1 MVAASAARRGD
12 VDTAMNYR
20 EIRSLP
26 AMFFAQA
33 DKYAGQPFL
42 WRKQAG
48 QWHPLTW
55 AEVAESARALAGG
68 LRRLGVAR
76 GDRVVLVAE
85 NRPEWLI
92 ADLAIMTAGGI
103 TVPAYTTNTV
113 ADHLHILSDSGA
125 KCAIVSTAALAE
137 QLLPAAAET
146 AGADHVIAIEPP
158 KIPVPAGVRVHAWEQ
173 VLQEGRGADGS
184 ADGTLGAIA
193 RTDTCCIIYTSGT
206 SGKPKGVMLSHG
218 AILCNCMGADDLLRG
233 LPLFEENREVFL
245 SFLPL
250 SHAYEHTAGQ
260 FLPIAIGA
268 QIYYAEGIDK
278 LTANLAEARPTIMT
292 AVPRLY
298 EVMFARIRHG
308 VERTAGLKRFLFE
321 EAVRLG
327 KKAYETPGAMTIV
340 ERAENALLD
349 VLVRKKVR
357 ARFGG
362 RLKAFV
368 SGGAP
373 LNYDIGL
380 FFVALG
386 MRILQGYGQ
395 TESAPVV
402 SCNRPAN
409 NKLHTVGPPLAGV
422 EVKIAEDGEI
432 LVRGELVMQGY
443 WNSPQATAEAIR
455 DGWLHT
461 GDIGRIDEDGC
472 IEITDRKKDIIVN
485 SGGDNLSPARIEGM
499 LTASREIGQA
509 MVYGDR
515 RPHLVA
521 LIVPDA
527 DFLAEWSRRSGK
539 NGDLAAM
546 TQDSALHKELYEA
559 VERVNAN
566 LSVVERVR
574 RIMIAPQAFTIE
586 NAMMTPTL
594 KLRRHVITNR
604 YREELERLYAR

>member
-1 MVAASAARRGD
+1 
-12 VDTAMNYR
+12 MNYR

-26 AMFFAQA
+26 AMFYAQA
-33 DKYAGQPFL
+33 ERYGDQPFL
-42 WRKQAG
+42 WRKQSRE
-48 QWHPLTW
+48 WRSLTW
-55 AEVAESARALAGG
+55 KDAAERTRALAAG
-68 LRRLGVAR
+68 LRRLGIGK
-76 GDRVVLVAE
+76 GDRVTLVAE

-92 ADLAIMTAGGI
+92 ADLAIMTAGAI

-113 ADHLHILSDSGA
+113 NDHIHILSDSGS

-137 QLLPAAAET
+137 ALLPAAART
-146 AGADHVIAIEPP
+146 PGVDHVIAIEPP
-158 KIPVPAGVRVHAWEQ
+158 AIPVPDGVRVVAWDSL
-173 VLQEGRGADGS
+173 LQEGRSAGDGRC
-184 ADGTLGAIA
+184 ATVGQIA

-218 AILCNCMGADDLLRG
+218 AILCNCMGAEDLLRR
-233 LPLFEENREVFL
+233 LPQFEDHGEVFL

-260 FLPIAIGA
+260 FLPVSIGA

-278 LTANLAEARPTIMT
+278 LTANLAEVRPTVMT

-298 EVMFARIRHG
+298 EVMHARIRHG
-308 VERTAGLKRFLFE
+308 VERAGGLKRFLFE

-327 KKAYETPGAMTIV
+327 RKAYEAPESLSLW
-340 ERAENALLD
+340 ERVENALLD
-349 VLVRKKVR
+349 RLVRKKVHE
-357 ARFGG
+357 RFGG

-373 LNYDIGL
+373 LNYDIGV

-386 MRILQGYGQ
+386 LRILQGYGQ

-402 SCNRPAN
+402 SCNLFPR
-409 NKLHTVGPPLAGV
+409 NKLRTVGPPFPGV
-422 EVKIAEDGEI
+422 EVRIAEDGEI

-443 WNSPQATAEAIR
+443 WNNPKATAETIR

-461 GDIGRIDEDGC
+461 GDIGRFDADGY

-485 SGGDNLSPARIEGM
+485 SGGDNLSPARVEGM
-499 LTASREIGQA
+499 LTAAPEIGQA
-509 MVYGDR
+509 MVFGDK

-521 LIVPDA
+521 IVVPDA
-527 DFLAEWSRRSGK
+527 DFLAAWSKRNGK
-539 NGDLAAM
+539 NGGLARAA
-546 TQDSALHKELYEA
+546 QDGALHKELYEA

-566 LSVVERVR
+566 LSVIERVR
-574 RIMIAPQAFTIE
+574 RIMVAPEAFTIE
-586 NAMMTPTL
+586 NEMMTPTL

-604 YREELERLYAR
+604 YREELERLYGR